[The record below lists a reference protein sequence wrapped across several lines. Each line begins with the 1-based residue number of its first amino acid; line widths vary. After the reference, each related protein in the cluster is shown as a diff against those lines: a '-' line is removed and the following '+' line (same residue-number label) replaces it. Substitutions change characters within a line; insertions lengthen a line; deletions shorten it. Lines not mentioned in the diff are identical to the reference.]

1 MTLLY
6 FLLYFNC
13 SQNYDTVKI
22 LNSVFLLYLDT
33 STVGGKIQI
42 FPITYVN
49 FLDSHQR
56 IPWLSKGW
64 TPLWGGISGGFMTH
78 NGRTHSH
85 MVTVLPRPERHS
97 TVIPRPV
104 PPRWTRKKR
113 TRKATVPP
121 FPQTSDRSAHNSTW
135 HNQGLFTS
143 PLLGRKRHLTA
154 RRSSPRAHEPDVSV
168 LRTCSLW
175 VLQVFPALRTIQPDI
190 PQRGPVLLHRRCCLR
205 RPHQGQTPLQSPC
218 AAPRTTDLANC
229 VIEQST
235 WACSC
240 TCLTSS
246 VESTTTEGTLKPCSC
261 DSSQWLSGKQK
272 EPCGGS
278 PVPWA
283 GLSVR
288 TFPPSDRTLARKVLV
303 SCLRKLRSRSKTHDS
318 FLFVRVQKWKI

>member
-6 FLLYFNC
+6 FLLYFNW

-22 LNSVFLLYLDT
+22 LNSVFLLYFDI
-33 STVGGKIQI
+33 STIGGKIQI
-42 FPITYVN
+42 FSITYVN

-64 TPLWGGISGGFMTH
+64 TPLWGGIEGGFMTH

-121 FPQTSDRSAHNSTW
+121 FPQPSDRSEHNSTW
-135 HNQGLFTS
+135 HNQGLFTA

-175 VLQVFPALRTIQPDI
+175 GVLGTSDNSTRYSTLGTGTDTPSVLSSAPTPGTNPAPKPLRCTKNNRSCNLSPPLAIVHNDSLAS
-190 PQRGPVLLHRRCCLR
+190 RKSRAGVL
-205 RPHQGQTPLQSPC
+205 PC
-218 AAPRTTDLANC
+218 P
-229 VIEQST
+229 
-235 WACSC
+235 
-240 TCLTSS
+240 
-246 VESTTTEGTLKPCSC
+246 G
-261 DSSQWLSGKQK
+261 
-272 EPCGGS
+272 
-278 PVPWA
+278 
-283 GLSVR
+283 
-288 TFPPSDRTLARKVLV
+288 LV
-303 SCLRKLRSRSKTHDS
+303 SL
-318 FLFVRVQKWKI
+318 